1 MFMNSYMYYYV
12 VYIFICVAGVP
23 VRRGWVHVPISSTV
37 PMSQKLGRGPL
48 KRFLKSP
55 SKSPSTGN
63 LWPKNQKLRLVWG
76 PRPPILG
83 TSSPNFGDSEET
95 SFTENL

>member
-23 VRRGWVHVPISSTV
+23 VPRGWVRVIVLGTV
-37 PMSQKLGRGPL
+37 PASPKLGQGL
-48 KRFLKSP
+48 FKRFLKSP
-55 SKSPSTGN
+55 SMSPSTGN